1 MRCYSLGQGERVP
14 VEPVDVRVRRSGRA
28 AAGAAVGSGARVHV
42 GRGEAAQIAPIK
54 PTLKAPVTKRLQLK

>member
-1 MRCYSLGQGERVP
+1 VP